1 MNAFVAARY
10 DETVHR
16 LALGIE
22 PIDAARDQVLLTPVM
37 LTFDDLLLGSVR
49 PTLARHPSNRHVLL
63 YDEHYSSQARTVDL
77 RIFDQRERLHG
88 GNVRSSVARPQ
99 PGRLY
104 DSEADGRRF
113 VPRRLRIRLR
123 NLTDAEAAPAEDRIC
138 RPRVFPGPAYS
149 MNQVATGLRGHA
161 MREAAAPLPLRPLR
175 WARVLATVP
184 SAQAELA
191 QSTVVGSAHGDDRG
205 EFVLLIRYHVA
216 AIGIDPE
223 LSVRL
228 RVFAGAEA
236 APPSPEL
243 PVLDPLWDLPREEPA
258 SLAETDTVLRGEAIP
273 PGYGEVASRVVALPL
288 GRMLRGQPNV
298 IV

>member
-1 MNAFVAARY
+1 MNAFVAAPY
-10 DETVHR
+10 EETVHR

-22 PIDAARDQVLLTPVM
+22 PIDAARNQVLLTPIM
-37 LTFDDLLLGSVR
+37 LTFDDLPLGNARS
-49 PTLARHPSNRHVLL
+49 TLARHPSNRHVLL
-63 YDEHYSSQARTVDL
+63 YDAHYASQPRTVDL
-77 RIFDQRERLHG
+77 RIFDQRERAAG
-88 GNVRSSVARPQ
+88 SGRRSAVTKPT

-104 DSEADGRRF
+104 DTESDGRRF

-123 NLTDAEAAPAEDRIC
+123 ALVDAEASAAADRIC

-149 MNQVATGLRGHA
+149 MNQIATGLRGHA
-161 MREAAAPLPLRPLR
+161 MRAAAAPLPLRPLR

-184 SAQAELA
+184 SAEADLA
-191 QSTVVGSAHGDDRG
+191 QSTVVGSAHCDDRG

-216 AIGIDPE
+216 AIGIGPE

-236 APPSPEL
+236 LPPSPEL

-258 SLAETDTVLRGEAIP
+258 SLADTDPVLRGEALP

-298 IV
+298 IA